1 MQLKIKPSKLQSFIL
16 VIVLI
21 FFSGN
26 IINANPGLSDEALE
40 TRSQKIYKGIRCLVC
55 QNQSIED
62 SSAGLAKQ
70 LKVIIKELLNQGYT
84 DQEIRDYLV
93 ERYGNWILLKPP
105 FNLST
110 SALWVLP
117 FIILFFALIFGT
129 IYIYNKSKNQ
139 KETSNN
145 QLKKEEE
152 KELSKILDDFR

>member
-1 MQLKIKPSKLQSFIL
+1 MQLKIKSSKLQSFIL

-93 ERYGNWILLKPP
+93 ERYGNWILLKPQ
-105 FNLST
+105 FCSSL
-110 SALWVLP
+110 
-117 FIILFFALIFGT
+117 LIKLN
-129 IYIYNKSKNQ
+129 IV
-139 KETSNN
+139 
-145 QLKKEEE
+145 
-152 KELSKILDDFR
+152 